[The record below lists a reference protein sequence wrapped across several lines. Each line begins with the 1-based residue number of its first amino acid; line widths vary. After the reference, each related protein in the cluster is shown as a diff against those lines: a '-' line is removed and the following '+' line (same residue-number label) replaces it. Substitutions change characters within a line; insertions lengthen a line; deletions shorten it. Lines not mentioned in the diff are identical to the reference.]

1 MAVNFSSNH
10 SFDPALMMQC
20 QLTMG
25 MQEMS
30 RTLNEVLSRLKS
42 LEENQVQYSGCPSSK
57 ELLTAEEFKVQL
69 NDIVKNEWPHF
80 LKENL
85 KSFRYLFPRFTSG
98 CLLSIGCCC

>member
-1 MAVNFSSNH
+1 M
-10 SFDPALMMQC
+10 FDQLMMQLNLLSSF
-20 QLTMG
+20 QTIG
-25 MQEMS
+25 K
-30 RTLNEVLSRLKS
+30 TLNEVVVRLKS